1 MNEMKYLNTILGNLD
16 LRNFL
21 ATPKIFFK
29 SRQYCTNL
37 MIKKPDE
44 QRKRLSVAILFVVM
58 EVGQI
63 ALPPPDPP
71 DPPDPPK
78 PTLSKFE
85 RFMLG
90 VAIVLPT
97 VDNYTDVNFG
107 VRLLTGLYDQGWTCQ
122 RKIPPTRYDEI
133 DLNQNFSYEEFIK
146 FSDTDPTNNGKLII

>member
-1 MNEMKYLNTILGNLD
+1 
-16 LRNFL
+16 
-21 ATPKIFFK
+21 
-29 SRQYCTNL
+29 

-71 DPPDPPK
+71 DPPNPPDPPK
-78 PTLSKFE
+78 PTLSKFD

-90 VAIVLPT
+90 VSIVLPT

-107 VRLLTGLYDQGWTCQ
+107 VRLLTGLYDQGWICQ

>member
-1 MNEMKYLNTILGNLD
+1 MNEMKYLNTILGKLD

-37 MIKKPDE
+37 MIKEPDE

-58 EVGQI
+58 EVRQI
-63 ALPPPDPP
+63 ALPPP

-90 VAIVLPT
+90 VAIVLPS

-107 VRLLTGLYDQGWTCQ
+107 VRLLTGTYDQGWNCR
-122 RKIPPTRYDEI
+122 RKIVTI
-133 DLNQNFSYEEFIK
+133 YEEWLE
-146 FSDTDPTNNGKLII
+146 FSDTYPSNKGKLINKGYL